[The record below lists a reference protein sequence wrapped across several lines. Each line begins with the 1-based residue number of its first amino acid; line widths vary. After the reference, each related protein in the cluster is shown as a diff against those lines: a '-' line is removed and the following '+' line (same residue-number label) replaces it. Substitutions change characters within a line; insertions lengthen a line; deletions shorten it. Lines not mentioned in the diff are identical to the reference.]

1 MEVMEEAIAGGTWD
15 KFVAPEGSNDDP
27 KFPRNNKSDPV
38 DLKAGEF
45 AEIKIRA
52 YHSVHNSL

>member
-1 MEVMEEAIAGGTWD
+1 MEAAITAGTWD
-15 KFVAPEGSNDDP
+15 DFVKPEGPNDPP

-45 AEIKIRA
+45 AEISIQA
-52 YHSVHNSL
+52 FHSVHNSL